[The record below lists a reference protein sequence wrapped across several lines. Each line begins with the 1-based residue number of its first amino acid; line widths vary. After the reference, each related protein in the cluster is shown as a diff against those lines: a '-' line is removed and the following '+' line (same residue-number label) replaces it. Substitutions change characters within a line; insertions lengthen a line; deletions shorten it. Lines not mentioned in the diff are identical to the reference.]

1 MTPRWPLLGF
11 ALAALGGC
19 DLVDEPAAPDAAP
32 GGDAG
37 AELNPDLVPPV
48 GSDATIDVATWNL
61 EWFPKADRTV
71 GLVADLVVSLELD
84 LVVFE
89 EIASVEAWDEL
100 VARMPAE
107 WGAVLSTHRYTPTSY
122 QKLGILFDRDVI
134 DAGEADLLFVEDSWA
149 FPRPALRIHATAGAL
164 TFDVI
169 GLHLKAGGADS
180 DRDRRAEAV
189 RDLDAFLRAQVDGGG
204 EDEVIVLGD
213 FNATLD
219 PQRLDLTEV
228 WPPLLDAPDRYAVRT
243 TGLAAEDEASFLPSG
258 VLLDHIVTTAGLG
271 GEVGA
276 ASAVIPDLDGQL
288 PRYEPDVSDHL
299 PVILSFPRQ

>member
-1 MTPRWPLLGF
+1 MSRFLLPIALLG
-11 ALAALGGC
+11 LGGC
-19 DLVDEPAAPDAAP
+19 DLMSEPAAPDAAP
-32 GGDAG
+32 GDAG
-37 AELNPDLVPPV
+37 AVLNPDLVPPV

-71 GLVADLVVSLELD
+71 ELVADLVVSLELD

-89 EIASVEAWDEL
+89 EIASVAAWDEL
-100 VARMPAE
+100 VARLPDY
-107 WGAVLSTHRYTPTSY
+107 GAVLSTHRYTPTSY
-122 QKLGILFDRDVI
+122 QKVGILFDRDVI
-134 DAGEADLLFVEDSWA
+134 DSSEADLLFVEDSWA
-149 FPRPALRIHATAGAL
+149 FPRPALRVHAAAGAL

-169 GLHLKAGGADS
+169 GLHLKAGGDDS

-243 TGLAAEDEASFLPSG
+243 TGLAAEDEASFIPSG
-258 VLLDHIVTTAGLG
+258 VLLDHVVTTSGLD

-276 ASAVIPDLDGQL
+276 AAAVIPDLDGQL

-299 PVILSFPRQ
+299 PVILSFPR